1 MDSYLQLWTWPKAYA
16 SADKVC
22 SSGHLKGTGSELLG
36 IAPALQ
42 KWLEDVVQPVGI
54 CRSEVISA
62 LALMRAAEQ
71 LQLVQRQVGWPKAR
85 SKLTAPQPNTSCKPL
100 YAMLA
105 LSVSGSVVLVM
116 ALLNFIQRC

>member
-1 MDSYLQLWTWPKAYA
+1 LKRLHCHGLGATVLDSYLQLWTWPKAYA

-36 IAPALQ
+36 IVPVLQ

-62 LALMRAAEQ
+62 LALMRVVEQ
-71 LQLVQRQVGWPKAR
+71 LQLVQRQVGLPKVR
-85 SKLTAPQPNTSCKPL
+85 SKIDGATSKHI
-100 YAMLA
+100 M
-105 LSVSGSVVLVM
+105 
-116 ALLNFIQRC
+116 